1 MIFKRL
7 MKIPLCR
14 LIGPAVVVAAIYWAG
29 PAKVW
34 AVLSRAD
41 LKFVVAV
48 IALAIPL
55 AIIKGIRWRILLHN
69 YDIGLTFR
77 DSTSMYAMGMVLSAV
92 TPGRVGDLVKI
103 VLLIK
108 KGFSAAK
115 AIASNILD
123 RLFDMVFVFLA
134 GYGGMWYFSKS
145 FASQL
150 NIVNIIFLIV
160 LVLGVVV
167 AIKRHLIKELA
178 LKLVPTQYHS
188 AAIDSWNEIVNSLL
202 RNRTRWI
209 LWLPLWTIV
218 FWAVQFFALYLC
230 AKALRIDVSFIY
242 FSACAAVGM
251 VLSLL
256 PITVA
261 GVGTRDAT
269 YILLLGQIGI
279 AQQQS
284 LALSTLVLAVF
295 LANCVV
301 FYAVSV
307 IAKLN

>member
-1 MIFKRL
+1 MLKLKRL
-7 MKIPLCR
+7 KKIPLWR
-14 LIGPAVVVAAIYWAG
+14 LIGPVVVVAVIYWAG

-34 AVLSRAD
+34 AILSSAD
-41 LKFVVAV
+41 LKFVAAAV
-48 IALAIPL
+48 ALAIQL
-55 AIIKGIRWRILLHN
+55 AIVKGIRWRILLHN
-69 YDIGLTFR
+69 YDIDITFR
-77 DSTSMYAMGMVLSAV
+77 DSTNMYAIGMVLSAV

-108 KGFSAAK
+108 KGCSAAK

-123 RLFDMVFVFLA
+123 RLIDVGFFFIA

-150 NIVNIIFLIV
+150 NITNIIFLIV
-160 LVLGVVV
+160 LVLGVVI
-167 AIKRHLIKELA
+167 ALKRYLIKKLA

-188 AAIDSWNEIVNSLL
+188 VAIDSWNEIVNSLL

-209 LWLPLWTIV
+209 FGLPLWTIV
-218 FWAVQFFALYLC
+218 FWTVQFFAQYLC
-230 AKALRIDVSFIY
+230 VKALRIDVSFIY
-242 FSACAAVGM
+242 FSACAVVGM
-251 VLSLL
+251 VSSLL

-279 AQQQS
+279 AQQ
-284 LALSTLVLAVF
+284 LTGVNYYFPPTTIITPVVLPRTGKRSGA
-295 LANCVV
+295 
-301 FYAVSV
+301 
-307 IAKLN
+307 